1 VNKFF
6 AKIKD
11 KVREIVIKKI
21 VKSDGSEDAVIPTRG
36 FILTIIFFCAFVAQ
50 LLLGLWSYYLSHV
63 VWMADPRPGWME
75 MAHTLTKC
83 ALFTDLVA
91 LISGVLIYLSFPKRG
106 TN

>member
-1 VNKFF
+1 VKKFF
-6 AKIKD
+6 AKIENKA
-11 KVREIVIKKI
+11 REIITKKI

-50 LLLGLWSYYLSHV
+50 LLLGLWSYYLSHI
-63 VWMADPRPGWME
+63 VWMADSRPQWME
-75 MAHTLTKC
+75 MALTLTKC